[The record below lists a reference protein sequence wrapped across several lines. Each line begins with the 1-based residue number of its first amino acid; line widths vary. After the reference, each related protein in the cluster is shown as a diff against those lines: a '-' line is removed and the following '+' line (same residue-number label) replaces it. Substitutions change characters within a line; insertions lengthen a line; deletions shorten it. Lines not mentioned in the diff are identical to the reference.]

1 MKNMLWMMMLT
12 MLLGATGARAAEL
25 QVEQAWVR
33 LPPPV
38 SDTAAVYAM
47 FRNPGKHDV
56 RIVGV
61 SADVAASAMLHTMAG
76 GSMRALKALKV
87 PAGGE
92 VRLAPGGMH
101 IMLMGLKHPL
111 TAGEKVRIDL
121 EYADGSHQ
129 QLQAGVRDARRDA
142 GGMGHMG
149 GMNGMGGMAHPR

>member
-1 MKNMLWMMMLT
+1 MKNMKKTLWMMMLT
-12 MLLGATGARAAEL
+12 MLLGASGAQGAEL

-38 SDTAAVYAM
+38 SDTAAAYAL

-61 SADVAASAMLHTMAG
+61 SADVAVSAMLHTMAG
-76 GSMRALKALKV
+76 GRMRALKALEV

-111 TAGEKVRIDL
+111 AAGEQVHIDL
-121 EYADGSHQ
+121 EYTDGSHQ
-129 QLQAGVRDARRDA
+129 QLQAEVRDARGDA

-149 GMNGMGGMAHPR
+149 GMEHHR